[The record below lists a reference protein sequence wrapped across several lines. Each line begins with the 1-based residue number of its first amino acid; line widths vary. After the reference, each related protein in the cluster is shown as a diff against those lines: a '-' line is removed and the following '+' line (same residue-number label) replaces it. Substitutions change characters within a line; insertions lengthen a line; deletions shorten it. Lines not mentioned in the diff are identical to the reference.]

1 MMWDIA
7 LMKFCLITKQTSLS
21 WSAGLNKPHIFMLSA
36 LTKARIWT
44 QKTPNP
50 LEISLASAASKGN
63 FPFSPSVPLLWACIW
78 LFSLPQTQ
86 SSRFPVTF
94 LHFVRPQGNH
104 VDHGALP
111 CASPLSRSCCAFSSL
126 IPQRHLFILCVCV
139 CVFSWRKNSGSP
151 PISMKF
157 HRRDFPFCSAGC
169 SPQKFEWC
177 HHFEGASLF
186 SGPYSEKCPSSL
198 VSQGLLLH
206 ILSWVLFPLVKMAI
220 LNNRIPYPAHADTWK
235 P

>member
-50 LEISLASAASKGN
+50 LEISLASAASKGS

-111 CASPLSRSCCAFSSL
+111 CASPLSRSCCAFTSL

-139 CVFSWRKNSGSP
+139 CFLQGRILVPHQFPWNSTKEIFLSAQQDALPRNSNGA
-151 PISMKF
+151 IILRV
-157 HRRDFPFCSAGC
+157 RRSF
-169 SPQKFEWC
+169 
-177 HHFEGASLF
+177 
-186 SGPYSEKCPSSL
+186 
-198 VSQGLLLH
+198 
-206 ILSWVLFPLVKMAI
+206 
-220 LNNRIPYPAHADTWK
+220 
-235 P
+235 